1 MVGRARESFRCV
13 GHLVRL
19 ELIDVSESEREGEG
33 TYEDDGDEEVAGS
46 GSPCSSHRISIIRG
60 RRSEGWRL
68 QHDTWTHTRR
78 ASVLVR
84 SVATVN
90 AMMDTPSLRDESLA
104 SLSRRSERD
113 SPSDCCHSD
122 Q

>member
-46 GSPCSSHRISIIRG
+46 GSPCSSRRISIIRG
-60 RRSEGWRL
+60 RRSEEWRL

-90 AMMDTPSLRDESLA
+90 AMMDTPSLRYESWHL
-104 SLSRRSERD
+104 SLVDRSGD

-122 Q
+122 E